1 MNHYKE
7 RIPGP
12 ARGFFLTRFY
22 IKCFFLEH
30 FFPEHS
36 LIAAHNRL
44 KDPAPGRVLLICGL
58 LSHKNGLPAELLL
71 GIDQDLSPLV
81 FLLLAAV
88 RLQDMGLYIVLQLH
102 FQNMDYLF
110 P

>member
-1 MNHYKE
+1 M
-7 RIPGP
+7 
-12 ARGFFLTRFY
+12 FFLKR
-22 IKCFFLEH
+22 

-71 GIDQDLSPLV
+71 GIDQDLSLIHIWISSTI
-81 FLLLAAV
+81 LLRLAAMLENSSSPITSMV
-88 RLQDMGLYIVLQLH
+88 VFRLPSDML
-102 FQNMDYLF
+102 
-110 P
+110 

>member
-1 MNHYKE
+1 M
-7 RIPGP
+7 
-12 ARGFFLTRFY
+12 
-22 IKCFFLEH
+22 FFLER

-81 FLLLAAV
+81 FLLVAAV
-88 RLQDMGLYIVLQLH
+88 RLKDMRLYIVLQLH
-102 FQNMDYLF
+102 LQNMYALF